1 MPRVY
6 VTRKIP
12 PTGLDLL
19 RQSCDVYV
27 WDGELP
33 TPRDVLLEEAAQ
45 ADAILTM
52 LSDRIDSALLDAAPN
67 LKVVSNYA
75 VGFDN
80 IDVAG
85 ATERGIAVGN
95 TPGVLTDATADHA
108 FAMMLAAARRLGEAE
123 RYVHQGEWKTWHP
136 TKLLG
141 QDVFGATLGVVGFG
155 RIGQAMAR
163 RATGFNMR
171 ILYTGGSS
179 AGAVAAE
186 LGAEAVELETL
197 LRESDF
203 ISLHVP
209 LTPDTKGLLGVDAFK
224 MMKETAIL
232 VNTARGGVVDSA
244 ALVTALQEGQIA
256 YAALDVTDPEPI
268 PMDNPLLTL
277 DNCLIVPHLGSA
289 TTTTRD
295 RMGVIAAENILAGL
309 KGETLPFCVNP
320 EVFEDE
326 S

>member
-52 LSDRIDSALLDAAPN
+52 LSDRIDAALLDAAPN

-108 FAMMLAAARRLGEAE
+108 FALMLAAARRLGEAE

-209 LTPDTKGLLGVDAFK
+209 LTPDTKGLLGADAFRV
-224 MMKETAIL
+224 MKETAIL

-268 PMDNPLLTL
+268 PMDDPLLTL